1 MNNIE
6 ILDRREILDQDVTT
20 YGDLE
25 NPLYLAKDVAIWIG
39 YEISNVSKMVK
50 NVEEDEKV
58 IARIN
63 NTSAIFL
70 TEDGLYEVLMQSRKP
85 IAREFKKK
93 VKKLLK
99 DLRLNRFNSYE
110 NLSKELQAIIVLDRK
125 QQEAF
130 KKIETVETN
139 LEDFKNNAPLFNS
152 ECDELMK
159 AVKKSATR
167 VLGGYKSKA
176 YNDKSLRAKVY
187 SDIQQQIRR
196 QFGVASYKAIKR
208 VQLHKALDIVEGYE
222 APLVLEEVVDVVNN
236 QLAMA

>member
-6 ILDRREILDQDVTT
+6 VLDRREILDQDVTT

-25 NPLYLAKDVAIWIG
+25 SPLYLAKDVAIWIG

-70 TEDGLYEVLMQSRKP
+70 TEYGLYEVLMQSRKP
-85 IAREFKKK
+85 VAKEFKKK

-99 DLRLNRFNSYE
+99 DLRLNRFDSYE

-130 KKIETVETN
+130 KKIETVETD

-152 ECDELMK
+152 ECDELIK
-159 AVKKSATR
+159 AVKKAATR
-167 VLGGYKSKA
+167 VLGGYKSNA

-196 QFGVASYKAIKR
+196 QFGVESYKAIKR
-208 VQLHKALDIVEGYE
+208 VQLHKALDIVAGYE
-222 APLVLEEVVDVVNN
+222 APLVLEEVVEVINN
-236 QLAMA
+236 QLEMA